1 MNDILEFLAARER
14 GPNGRVQHPL
24 GWLASVYLR
33 AAVIVVLSYS
43 VFPHLA

>member
-43 VFPHLA
+43 AFPYLA

>member
-1 MNDILEFLAARER
+1 MNDILEFFAAREQA
-14 GPNGRVQHPL
+14 PNGRVQRRL
-24 GWLASVYLR
+24 GWLESVYLR

>member
-14 GPNGRVQHPL
+14 VPNGPVQHPL